1 MRTSRGAHRD
11 APRTGRLPRPTP
23 RLPLTPRSPL
33 PFYRYKGEKLTL
45 DWGKAPLLKHHPLP
59 LVVFNDSDIA
69 ATFGLNLRRP
79 GLELPGGITTPY
91 ALPTPEEL
99 EEGAKGFTLAPREIR
114 SMELSLYLDDVRDAS
129 RNREHVA

>member
-1 MRTSRGAHRD
+1 MRIGTRPGRGASH
-11 APRTGRLPRPTP
+11 APPHA
-23 RLPLTPRSPL
+23 SPHPAPPQL
-33 PFYRYKGEKLTL
+33 FCRYKGEKLTL

-59 LVVFNDSDIA
+59 LVVFNDSDIP

-79 GLELPGGITTPY
+79 GLELPDGITTPY

-114 SMELSLYLDDVRDAS
+114 SMELSLYLDDAVRAAEELRS
-129 RNREHVA
+129 R